1 MNLKI
6 LGIILIE
13 YIKMRST
20 FKCGAFLRVECIS
33 FEDLKKLFLENC
45 KGVIRVQRYMTPP
58 PQ

>member
-1 MNLKI
+1 
-6 LGIILIE
+6 
-13 YIKMRST
+13 MRST